1 MKRTLAILITL
12 SLLLTIP
19 AMASA
24 AGTPF
29 AVLAPTGEGSSN
41 IAVVL
46 VNFDDS
52 AKVEAQ
58 LLSSLLP
65 MLDGMLKNIGAGIGE
80 MPEGCIPEDL
90 GIDLNSLLGSAN
102 SLAILGPEQLGG
114 LDGDTWHAWLQ
125 SNHASYNFTPYIY
138 LNIKKT
144 SSHYRVELFVFGM
157 ESEGLKSDQYV
168 IGIDVPVYLLESLLS
183 LAAFL

>member
-1 MKRTLAILITL
+1 MKKKLTILITL

-19 AMASA
+19 AMAMA

-29 AVLAPTGEGSSN
+29 AVLAPTGEGNN

-52 AKVEAQ
+52 AKIEAQ
-58 LLSSLLP
+58 LLSNLLP
-65 MLDGMLKNIGAGIGE
+65 MLDGMLKNVATGITD

-102 SLAILGPEQLGG
+102 SISFWGPQQLGQ
-114 LDGDTWHAWLQ
+114 DGDTWHAFLL
-125 SNHASYNFTPYIY
+125 SNYATNNLTPYIY
-138 LNIKKT
+138 VNIKKT
-144 SSHYRVELFVFGM
+144 SAHYRVEVFVFGM